1 MEVVFNEDK
10 FKPNSYPQ
18 KQKNCL
24 FYAVEGDRIEELLE
38 ANPHAEKI
46 FKEYCIKQTEYLRDT
61 RKLGLH
67 LERNNRTNFDFTRKG
82 KRKIIQLN
90 DALDYDELDFEVLQ
104 DKEPEI
110 EDQTHEL
117 SYEVNKQIDTLI

>member
-1 MEVVFNEDK
+1 M
-10 FKPNSYPQ
+10 
-18 KQKNCL
+18 

-38 ANPHAEKI
+38 ANPNAENI

-67 LERNNRTNFDFTRKG
+67 LEKNNRKNFDFTRKS

-90 DALDYDELDFEVLQ
+90 DALDYDDFDFEVLQ

-110 EDQTHEL
+110 EEQTHEL
-117 SYEVNKQIDTLI
+117 SYEVNKQIDTLIKSLAKT